1 MTRMFSAR
9 TAMLAAATAGAA
21 FLALQD
27 HDSAPGA
34 VAANLPQR
42 AGMST
47 PWATGPS
54 PSRTAEIDEQTAR
67 PTAPRRAA
75 PSPGVMGDAHLKGLV
90 DLSRATLRDG
100 RYQVELPGGER
111 AILTLDPEVQA
122 AAEKALRQARAPRG
136 AIVVMTPDGRIV
148 ALAGQRKDE
157 ADPVSDPSLATSVW
171 APAASI
177 FKVVTAAALI
187 DAGVSPERRV
197 CFHGG
202 LRSIQAS
209 NLEDDPRRDSQCQD
223 LGYAISKSQNAV
235 LAKLVHGHLAP
246 KALRRVATAFGF
258 ASAPAFAIDAEAAR
272 AEIPEQPLEFARV
285 SAGFWH
291 TELSPLGGAL
301 VAGTIA
307 TRGMALTPTL
317 VDSVIDAKGAVHPI
331 APPAPQRAISE
342 KVARRVGALM
352 VGTTETGT
360 AYKGF
365 HDRRGRKFL
374 SVDVA
379 GKTGTLTRQSP
390 SYLQYSWFV
399 GFAPV
404 EAPKYIIAV
413 LLGNEAVWHLKAHTA
428 ARLVLEKAL

>member
-1 MTRMFSAR
+1 M
-9 TAMLAAATAGAA
+9 MLAAATAGAA
-21 FLALQD
+21 FLAL
-27 HDSAPGA
+27 HDRDGAPGA
-34 VAANLPQR
+34 VAANLAHRNP
-42 AGMST
+42 A
-47 PWATGPS
+47 PLALAPAAT
-54 PSRTAEIDEQTAR
+54 RTAEVDEETAAR
-67 PTAPRRAA
+67 PQPAATPA
-75 PSPGVMGDAHLKGLV
+75 PSGRGDAHLKGLV
-90 DLSRATLRDG
+90 DLSRATLRDD
-100 RYQVELPGGER
+100 RYQVELPDGAR

-122 AAEKALRQARAPRG
+122 AAEQALRQARAPRG

-148 ALAGQRKDE
+148 ALAGRRQDD
-157 ADPVSDPSLATSVW
+157 ADAVSDPSLATSVW

-187 DAGVSPERRV
+187 DAGVAPDRRV

-209 NLEDDPRRDSQCQD
+209 NLTDHPRLDSRCED

-235 LAKLVHGHLAP
+235 IAKLVHGHLEP
-246 KALRRVATAFGF
+246 TALRRTADAFGF
-258 ASAPAFAIDAEAAR
+258 SGAPAFAIPAEPAR
-272 AEIPEQPLEFARV
+272 AEIPDQPLEFARV

-307 TRGMALTPTL
+307 TRGLALTPVL
-317 VDSVIDAKGAVHPI
+317 VDSVVDAKGVVHPI
-331 APPAPQRAISE
+331 EPPKHQRAIPE
-342 KVARRVGALM
+342 KTARRVGALM

-365 HDRRGRKFL
+365 HDRRGRRFL
-374 SVDVA
+374 DVDVA
-379 GKTGTLTRQSP
+379 GKTGTLTRQNP

-404 EAPKYIIAV
+404 KAPKYIIAV
-413 LLGNEAVWHLKAHTA
+413 LLGNAPMWHLKAHTA

>member
-1 MTRMFSAR
+1 MSRMFSAR

-27 HDSAPGA
+27 HDRAPAA
-34 VAANLPQR
+34 VAANLPHR
-42 AGMST
+42 SGAST
-47 PWATGPS
+47 PWTTTPTS
-54 PSRTAEIDEQTAR
+54 SRTAEVDDAAAQTAR
-67 PTAPRRAA
+67 RTAPTPGAA
-75 PSPGVMGDAHLKGLV
+75 GDAHLKGLV

-111 AILTLDPEVQA
+111 AILTLDPTVQA
-122 AAEKALRQARAPRG
+122 AAEKALRQARSPRG

-148 ALAGQRKDE
+148 ALAGQRQDE
-157 ADPVSDPSLATSVW
+157 ADPVADPSLATSVW

-202 LRSIQAS
+202 LRSIQPS
-209 NLEDDPRRDSQCQD
+209 NLEDHPRRDSQCQD

-235 LAKLVHGHLAP
+235 MAKLVHGHLAP
-246 KALRRVATAFGF
+246 TALRRIATAFGF
-258 ASAPAFAIDAEAAR
+258 ASAPAFAIDAEPAR
-272 AEIPEQPLEFARV
+272 ADIPEQPLEFARV

-307 TRGMALTPTL
+307 TRGMALTPML
-317 VDSVIDAKGAVHPI
+317 VDSVIDAQGTVHRI
-331 APPAPQRAISE
+331 EPPAPQRAIPE
-342 KVARRVGALM
+342 RVAQRVGALM

-365 HDRRGRKFL
+365 HDHRGRKFL
-374 SVDVA
+374 AVDVA

-404 EAPKYIIAV
+404 KAPRYIIAV
-413 LLGNEAVWHLKAHTA
+413 LLGNAPTWHLKAHTA